1 MPELGQVPVRIHRV
15 TTRRRTL
22 HTLQCPLEPEV
33 LVAEFAEELPPDV
46 ARAVREH
53 IAVCESCGA
62 RSQALRAPYQLLAS
76 LGSEPVPYVPDLRD
90 NVRARVR
97 RKRLYR
103 GVLSAAGA
111 LSRAGAL
118 GVVSFVGIAVLLAF
132 LVVGV
137 LNRVGAESTARST
150 NALSNVPSA
159 GSGILF
165 AQSDKLVTIHDRS
178 GHAWRVAE
186 VLAVDERTGTVRHSL
201 PASSDGLTTAQTG
214 QLPVAVVLGPGSEI
228 VYELTA
234 PDSQHMQALV
244 AFDARTGDL
253 RFATQL
259 TLPGGRALPRGS
271 AADAL
276 ALSPDGSR
284 AYIGLGL
291 VHPDVPGARVLV
303 VNTANGSAL
312 ATLSPSVTSPV
323 PMPPP
328 PGSLPVSVFPNTVPK
343 LDATG
348 ASFALGA
355 QGVIATSPDGAYVF
369 DLLLLQTPSG
379 ERYGLVRRINA
390 ATGETEGELALSG
403 DFRLA
408 QMAVTGQGASARLTL
423 AKGSPDAQVYLLDV
437 SASGPTL
444 LGNVPLGGPPSP
456 ANLAFSGMLTLSSSL
471 DGNTLYATQNV
482 TAASG
487 AIEGHDLWQVNVSDV
502 SVVGHR
508 YDTDAA
514 DDALANGSGAPIFIL
529 RGGQVEVLSAD
540 LTGSAVPWLALAD
553 GHPIMRLLA
562 TSP

>member
-103 GVLSAAGA
+103 GVLFAAGA

-118 GVVSFVGIAVLLAF
+118 GIVSFVGIAVLLAF

-137 LNRVGAESTARST
+137 LNHVGAASAVRST

-159 GSGILF
+159 GSGFLF
-165 AQSDKLVTIHDRS
+165 AQSDKLATVYDRS

-186 VLAVDERTGTVRHSL
+186 VLAVDEHTGTVRRSL
-201 PASSDGLTTAQTG
+201 PASSDGLTTAQPG
-214 QLPVAVVLGPGSEI
+214 QLPVAVVLGPSGDI
-228 VYELTA
+228 IYELTA
-234 PDSQHMQALV
+234 PDDQHAQALV

-253 RFATQL
+253 RFATRL
-259 TLPGGRALPRGS
+259 ALPGGRSLPAGS

-276 ALSPDGSR
+276 VLSPDGSR
-284 AYIGLGL
+284 AYIGLSL
-291 VHPDVPGARVLV
+291 AHPDMPGVRVLYI
-303 VNTANGSAL
+303 NAANGSAL
-312 ATLSPSVTSPV
+312 DTLSPAVISPV

-328 PGSLPVSVFPNTVPK
+328 PGSLPVSVFPNTAPK

-348 ASFALGA
+348 ASFTLGA
-355 QGVIATSPDGAYVF
+355 QGALAISPDGANLF

-379 ERYGLVRRINA
+379 ERYGLIRRINA
-390 ATGETEGELALSG
+390 ATGATEGELALSG
-403 DFRLA
+403 DFRLTR
-408 QMAVTGQGASARLTL
+408 MAITGQGASARLTL
-423 AKGSPDAQVYLLDV
+423 AKGSPDAQVYLLDP
-437 SASGPTL
+437 SATGPTL
-444 LGNVPLGGPPSP
+444 LGDVPLGGPPSP
-456 ANLAFSGMLTLSSSL
+456 AGLAFSGTLTLSSSL
-471 DGNTLYATQNV
+471 DGSTLYVTQNV
-482 TAASG
+482 TAAAG
-487 AIEGHDLWQVNVSDV
+487 AIEGHDLWQVNVPDV
-502 SVVGHR
+502 AVVGHR

-514 DDALANGSGAPIFIL
+514 DDALANGFGAPLFIL
-529 RGGQVEVLSAD
+529 RGGQVELLSAD
-540 LTGSAVPWLALAD
+540 LTGSAVAWLALAD
-553 GHPIMRLLA
+553 GHPLVRLLT

>member
-53 IAVCESCGA
+53 IAICESCGA
-62 RSQALRAPYQLLAS
+62 RSQALRSPYQLLAS

-103 GVLSAAGA
+103 SVLFAAGA

-118 GVVSFVGIAVLLAF
+118 GIVSFVGIAALLVF

-137 LNRVGAESTARST
+137 LYRVGAQGAARST
-150 NALSNVPSA
+150 NALSNVPTA
-159 GSGILF
+159 GSGILY

-186 VLAVDERTGTVRHSL
+186 VLAVDERTGAVRRSL
-201 PASSDGLTTAQTG
+201 PASSDGLATAQPS
-214 QLPVAVVLGPGSEI
+214 QLPVAVAFSPGGDI

-234 PDSQHMQALV
+234 PDSQHEQALI
-244 AFDARTGDL
+244 AFDASTGEL
-253 RFATQL
+253 RFAAPL
-259 TLPGGRALPRGS
+259 ALPGSRTLPAGS

-276 ALSPDGSR
+276 VLAPDGSR
-284 AYIGLGL
+284 AYVGLGL
-291 VHPDVPGARVLV
+291 AHPDTPGARVLV
-303 VNTANGSAL
+303 INAADGSAL
-312 ATLSPSVTSPV
+312 SSLSPTVTSPV

-328 PGSLPVSVFPNTVPK
+328 PGSLPVSVFPNSAPT
-343 LDATG
+343 LDTTG
-348 ASFALGA
+348 ATFALGA
-355 QGVIATSPDGAYVF
+355 QGALAISPDGANLF

-379 ERYGLVRRINA
+379 DRYGLVRRIDA
-390 ATGETEGELALSG
+390 LSGATSGELALSG

-408 QMAVTGQGASARLTL
+408 RVTIAGQGASARLAL
-423 AKGSPDAQVYLLDV
+423 AKGSPDAQVYLLDPG
-437 SASGPTL
+437 ATGPTL

-456 ANLAFSGMLTLSSSL
+456 AGLAFSGTLTLSASR
-471 DGNTLYATQNV
+471 DGGTLYITQNV
-482 TAASG
+482 TAAAG
-487 AIEGHDLWQVNVSDV
+487 AIEGHDLWQVSVADV

-508 YDTDAA
+508 YDADAA

-540 LTGSAVPWLALAD
+540 LTGTAAPWLALAD
-553 GHPIMRLLA
+553 NHPILRLLA
-562 TSP
+562 TNP